1 MARHLVRAAVM
12 SENKA
17 VAADLVRL
25 LTLVLETMDSSWSLA
40 WLAMAG
46 DKRWASSVL
55 NTVIRHGA
63 GAGAW
68 RRP

>member
-1 MARHLVRAAVM
+1 MVRAAVM
-12 SENKA
+12 SESKA

-40 WLAMAG
+40 WLAGAG

-55 NTVIRHGA
+55 NTVIRYGAGA

-68 RRP
+68 RRL